1 MLTFN
6 GDNVL
11 SDLILKGQ
19 VIYALDQVVNCINVR
34 VDGLEPMNFCPDGSG
49 VGQDKLG
56 ARLAGLCSW
65 A

>member
-19 VIYALDQVVNCINVR
+19 VIYALDQVVDCINVR
-34 VDGLEPMNFCPDGSG
+34 VDGLEPMDFCPDGSG
-49 VGQDKLG
+49 VGQNKL
-56 ARLAGLCSW
+56 RTRRAGLSSL